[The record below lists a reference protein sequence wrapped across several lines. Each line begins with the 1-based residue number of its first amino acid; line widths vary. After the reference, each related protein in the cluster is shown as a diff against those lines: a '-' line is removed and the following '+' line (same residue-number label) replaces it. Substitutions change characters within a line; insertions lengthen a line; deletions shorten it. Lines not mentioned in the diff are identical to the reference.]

1 MSATAFGGPAPRI
14 PGGGSGG
21 DGPDDGQGS
30 EAGGDGW
37 DDLVGAAVRLVGRHG
52 RVAVHGGW
60 GAGKSTLVDAVCGRW
75 TGRVVRLR
83 HRPGDEHLPGSALV
97 QLDAGFVP
105 DGCAVTVPAGRL
117 RLRARVAGMLREMSP
132 VLLAVDDVQWLDP
145 ISADVL
151 GYALRTVDRGLLGAV
166 TAERTVRWPAR
177 SADLLG
183 GHPAVV
189 HVSPAGQEEVCDRL
203 EAHGLSAR
211 WSGAVL
217 RHCGGNR
224 ALLAACCEG
233 LVPLVQQRPVTGRPS
248 GRHVLD
254 GLRRVEGLA
263 EAWLGTVPEGMLR
276 TLRVAS
282 LADRPDS
289 DLLHRAGCPEA
300 YEHLAHAV
308 RAGVL
313 IAPEDAADAR
323 SGTVRFAARALADA
337 AARTGSAA
345 ERRGDHAAL
354 AGAVTDPMRAARHR
368 ALAVEGVDRPT
379 AQDTARAAATA
390 REAGDR
396 ALAAELL
403 LLAARLT
410 PPRLAD
416 LRSRRLAEAAEEA
429 AAAGDVDAAH
439 GAARRVV
446 DDHGR
451 PAHQVRALLAVV
463 DACGQDLAAT
473 ESFLAAARGAARDD
487 PRLMAAVELRAS
499 VRANVASADFDR
511 SFLHATRSAALART
525 AGDDGLHAAA
535 LTMAART
542 ARLLGRPGEARAT
555 LESALALG
563 VPPGALGVSNSPEY
577 LAARHAVFDG
587 DLPRARAAL
596 LELLPLAQAAGG
608 AEGLTDL
615 CRSLAEVEAGLGA
628 CAVALAWAERARAHT
643 REANLSPGP
652 AWYTSALAHGCG
664 GSFDRALD
672 YARRALHASRAEG
685 DVLHTARS
693 LWITGVLYLHGGR
706 IEAAVAVFDEIGD
719 IEGPS
724 GAGDPAVLRW
734 RPDAVEAFATAGMLD
749 RAYGLLAEL
758 DATVTRDASHAMV
771 RVTASRARA
780 VCLARE
786 GDPDRAVELLDGAAA
801 AFASMGRPVEQG
813 RTLLALGR
821 LERRRRR
828 VGAAKAAWEEA
839 ATLFGAAA
847 AHPWSGLTDGHL
859 ARLSGTTVVPVGAD
873 GAGVRPAAA
882 RGDGGPTVQLTE
894 RERHLVD
901 LVTGGSSNPE
911 AAHQLFV
918 SRKTVEAML
927 SRIYRK
933 VGVRNRTELAA
944 RTGAWDT

>member
-1 MSATAFGGPAPRI
+1 MSGTAFGDRAPRI
-14 PGGGSGG
+14 PGG
-21 DGPDDGQGS
+21 DGPDDGSATGTD
-30 EAGGDGW
+30 GDGW
-37 DDLVGAAVRLVGRHG
+37 DALVDTTGRLLGLHG

-60 GAGKSTLVDAVCGRW
+60 GAGKSTLVAAVCGRW
-75 TGRVVRLR
+75 TGRVVRL
-83 HRPGDEHLPGSALV
+83 HNRPGDEHLPGSGLM
-97 QLDAGFVP
+97 QLDEGLVP
-105 DGCAVTVPAGRL
+105 DGVAVTVPADRL
-117 RLRARVAGMLREMSP
+117 RLRARVARTLREMSP

-151 GYALRTVDRGLLGAV
+151 GYALRTVDRRLLGAV

-183 GHPAVV
+183 GHPPVV
-189 HVSPAGQEEVCDRL
+189 SVSPAGQEEVSDRL
-203 EAHGLSAR
+203 EALGLSAR

-233 LVPLVQQRPVTGRPS
+233 LPQLVRHWPASGRPS
-248 GRHVLD
+248 GRVALD

-263 EAWLGTVPEGMLR
+263 EAWLGTVPAGALR

-282 LADRPDS
+282 LAHRPDT

-313 IAPEDAADAR
+313 VSPENEADAR
-323 SGTVRFAARALADA
+323 SGAVRFAARALADA

-354 AGAVTDPMRAARHR
+354 AVAVTDPIRAARHR

-379 AQDTARAAATA
+379 AQETARAAATA
-390 REAGDR
+390 REGGDR
-396 ALAAELL
+396 ALSAELM

-410 PPRLAD
+410 PPHLTDLRSHRLAD
-416 LRSRRLAEAAEEA
+416 AAQEA

-439 GAARRVV
+439 GAALRIV

-463 DACGQDLAAT
+463 DACGQDLATT
-473 ESFLAAARGAARDD
+473 ESFLAEARGAARDD
-487 PRLMAAVELRAS
+487 PRLRAAVELRAS
-499 VRANVASADFDR
+499 VRANVASADFER
-511 SFLHATRSAALART
+511 SFLHATRSAALARS

-535 LTMAART
+535 LTMAARM
-542 ARLLGRPGEARAT
+542 ARLLGRPGEARTT

-628 CAVALAWAERARAHT
+628 CAGALAWADRARVHT
-643 REANLSPGP
+643 READLSPGP
-652 AWYTSALAHGCG
+652 AWYTSALVHGCG
-664 GSFDRALD
+664 GSFGRALE

-685 DVLHTARS
+685 DVLHTTRS
-693 LWITGVLYLHGGR
+693 LWITGAVYLHSGR
-706 IEAAVAVFDEIGD
+706 IEEAVAVFEEIGS

-734 RPDAVEAFATAGMLD
+734 RPDAVEAFATAGMPD

-758 DATVTRDASHAMV
+758 DASVTGDASHAMV

-786 GDPDRAVELLDGAAA
+786 GELGRAVELLDDAAA
-801 AFASMGRPVEQG
+801 AFAAMGRPVEQG

-821 LERRRRR
+821 IERRRRR
-828 VGAAKAAWEEA
+828 VGAAKAAWEGA

-847 AHPWSGLTDGHL
+847 AHPWSALADGHL
-859 ARLSGTTVVPVGAD
+859 ARLSGTTA
-873 GAGVRPAAA
+873 APAHE
-882 RGDGGPTVQLTE
+882 DGGALRQHPPRGGGASAVVLTE
-894 RERHLVD
+894 RERLLVD
-901 LVTGGSSNPE
+901 LVTSGSSNPE
-911 AAHQLFV
+911 VAHQLFV

-927 SRIYRK
+927 SRVYRK

-944 RTGAWDT
+944 RTGSWDA